1 MPKLLNIERAS
12 FKFAGEEHGEVIYD
26 NGACPLNIGDKISLI
41 PTHCDTTV
49 NLYDHFIIYSGEFVT
64 DVWKIG
70 AREDPVKSF
79 NYPIPEL
86 NFVSLISHLTTAQ
99 AT

>member
-1 MPKLLNIERAS
+1 MALSPIVDVGLKSISSDQGVPKLSNIERAS
-12 FKFAGEEHGEVIYD
+12 FKFAGEEHGEVIFD

-49 NLYDHFIIYSGEFVT
+49 NLYDHFIIYSGDSVT

-70 AREDPVKSF
+70 ARGS
-79 NYPIPEL
+79 
-86 NFVSLISHLTTAQ
+86 SQ
-99 AT
+99 